1 MKVLRLIVLV
11 AVAAAIGLAL
21 TRLHGIDS
29 QSIQRAIAAEP
40 LAPLYFIGLQI
51 AASLLFVPR
60 TVLGIAAGLVFG
72 LVWGTVWALAGA
84 VAGAAAGFALV
95 RWFGATGLLDMSPGI
110 GRMVERAEH
119 GGWRAVAILRLTPV
133 PHSAANTVLAMT
145 NIGWRQYLFGSFI
158 GMLPMTLV
166 QVDIGASGNAA
177 LKNGQWV
184 LACLMLALGL
194 AGSFLLKRAGQKRA
208 AEDSKPPPATLD

>member
-1 MKVLRLIVLV
+1 MKALRLVVLVVV
-11 AVAAAIGLAL
+11 AVAVGLAL
-21 TRLHGIDS
+21 TRLHGVDS
-29 QSIQRAIAAEP
+29 QAIQRAIAAEP
-40 LAPLYFIGLQI
+40 LAPLYFVGLQV

-72 LVWGTVWALAGA
+72 LVWGPVWALAGA

-110 GRMVERAEH
+110 GRMVARAEH
-119 GGWRAVAILRLTPV
+119 GGWRSVAILRLTPV
-133 PHSAANTVLAMT
+133 PHSVANTVLAMT

-194 AGSFLLKRAGQKRA
+194 AASFLLKRAGQKRA
-208 AEDSKPPPATLD
+208 DSDSKVPPAALD